1 VVLVD
6 QPADGGPAVDPGIHP
21 MTERQNIA
29 LAGIAVSDLGINC
42 PDPSHRRRFFTS
54 TCTLRYAPGSAAG
67 SYRVTSL
74 NNQSDT
80 MTESTPE
87 DADSADLKAGAS
99 ASRTGRLVTHDQKIT
114 QALEGLNQVPRNPR
128 LEPVKIFIIQPTQIN
143 IKPFKTEH
151 YCNENQGPTT
161 PAPSSHT
168 LDSNPQA
175 RDLGRT

>member
-54 TCTLRYAPGSAAG
+54 
-67 SYRVTSL
+67 
-74 NNQSDT
+74 
-80 MTESTPE
+80 STPE

-99 ASRTGRLVTHDQKIT
+99 ASRTERLVTHDQKIT
-114 QALEGLNQVPRNPR
+114 QALEGLNQVPRNSR
-128 LEPVKIFIIQPTQIN
+128 LEPVKIKQDTRV
-143 IKPFKTEH
+143 
-151 YCNENQGPTT
+151 
-161 PAPSSHT
+161 
-168 LDSNPQA
+168 DSDHCLA
-175 RDLGRT
+175 ESRVEFSRGGDLVANKYL